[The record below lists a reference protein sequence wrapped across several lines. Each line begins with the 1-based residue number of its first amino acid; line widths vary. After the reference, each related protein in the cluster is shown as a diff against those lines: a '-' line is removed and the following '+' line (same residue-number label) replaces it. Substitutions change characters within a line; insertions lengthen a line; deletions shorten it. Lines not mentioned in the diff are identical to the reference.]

1 MMKASDFIHLQ
12 PVVKGRNGKLVAC
25 IEVHQQIDSQERFR
39 RWGTTT
45 VIGTKYDSPDGKARS
60 DWLVYLRSI
69 KGSCSIT
76 INLDQLDVLCRRAAR
91 NKSRR
96 ATDGPVEVKF
106 TGTVLEVLEE
116 VPGA

>member
-39 RWGTTT
+39 RWGTTY
-45 VIGTKYDSPDGKARS
+45 GSPDGKARS

-76 INLDQLDVLCRRAAR
+76 INLDQLDVLCRKAAR